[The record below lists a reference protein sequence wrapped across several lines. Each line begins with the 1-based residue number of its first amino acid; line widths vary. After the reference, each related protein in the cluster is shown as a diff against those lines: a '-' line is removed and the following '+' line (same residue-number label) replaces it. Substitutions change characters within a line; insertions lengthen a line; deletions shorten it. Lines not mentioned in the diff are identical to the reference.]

1 VELSKLV
8 KERELEFDH
17 VLFATLIGSFA
28 DLGMLN
34 QGTTN
39 IAAANVGKVAGEYF
53 DIKGELPKPS
63 DGDPAENFA
72 SVVEFI
78 NDKMG
83 ISPAVDVVK
92 TNGDVDVTIAAL
104 KCRYCPKGVGGAE
117 LPGTACP
124 FPKFL
129 EEVAKVAMGDKAP
142 TAQLIDGSMLKRTED
157 TCTIRYSFS

>member
-8 KERELEFDH
+8 KERDLDYNH
-17 VLFATLIGSFA
+17 ILFATLIGSFA

-39 IAAANVGKVAGEYF
+39 ITAANAGKTVGEYF
-53 DIKGELPKPS
+53 DLTGELPKPG
-63 DGDPAENFA
+63 GDPADEFA
-72 SVVEFI
+72 SVVEFV

-83 ISPAVDVVK
+83 ISPATDVEK
-92 TNGDVDVTIAAL
+92 TDDGVDVTVAAL
-104 KCRYCPKGVGGAE
+104 KCRYCPKGVGGAN

-129 EEVAKVAMGDKAP
+129 EEVAKVAMGDRAP
-142 TAQLIDGSMLKRTED
+142 KAQLIDGSMLKRTED